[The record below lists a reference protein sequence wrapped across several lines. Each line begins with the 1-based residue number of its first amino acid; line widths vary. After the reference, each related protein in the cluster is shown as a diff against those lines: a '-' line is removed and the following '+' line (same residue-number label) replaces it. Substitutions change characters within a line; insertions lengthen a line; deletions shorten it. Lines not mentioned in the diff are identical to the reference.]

1 MTPGLTE
8 QCAEARVSVIG
19 TGWTDFQDYFV
30 RRRCEPVVEGL
41 EYRGAETARP
51 LPETLAL
58 LTGDELRAVV
68 ICPSNPFLSIEP
80 ILAVPA
86 MRAALAACRA
96 PVVAVSPV
104 IAGQAVK
111 GPTVKMMR
119 ELGLEAT
126 AQEVARRYADLLDV
140 FVVDHT
146 DAATTLP
153 DGVDLMPART
163 LMQDLEDRK
172 RLARTVLDAAD
183 AVTRRGMSGPS

>member
-1 MTPGLTE
+1 
-8 QCAEARVSVIG
+8 
-19 TGWTDFQDYFV
+19 
-30 RRRCEPVVEGL
+30 
-41 EYRGAETARP
+41 